1 MIARRSPVL
10 SIEVVVNR
18 SGTHINVGRN
28 NMPLYSLGP
37 YDFELDL
44 FQAMEYVAGHER
56 LRPVDEQ
63 NFRLPPRTIS

>member
-44 FQAMEYVAGHER
+44 FQAMEYVAGH
-56 LRPVDEQ
+56 
-63 NFRLPPRTIS
+63 